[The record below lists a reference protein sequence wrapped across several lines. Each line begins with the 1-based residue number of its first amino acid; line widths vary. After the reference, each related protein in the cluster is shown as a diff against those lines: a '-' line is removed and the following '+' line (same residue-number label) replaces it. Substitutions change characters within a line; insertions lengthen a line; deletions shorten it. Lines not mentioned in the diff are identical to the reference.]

1 MSNRIRILA
10 ALTAV
15 SMTLCAAG
23 CTEDSSRSR
32 RDRDDGG
39 SAFADKDPT
48 EETTEQTTASETQPS
63 STTVSPEE
71 TAAVYANSN
80 TDEFNYYAFMNF
92 VYNYNQQNPGYEYGF
107 ERSYTDRYEWTLVI
121 SDPEAGTSDVY
132 VVRDDVFPEV
142 YETRDFVSTNAA
154 DYDVFIQLPTMT
166 EIGHC
171 TGTDNIYEAPEDGRY
186 FGNLLGAADDGT
198 YILAALGEAIV
209 LTEAEYNAL
218 EVGDIIP
225 GHPSWNSDFEF
236 VVTDI
241 TGSGSNRE
249 VEVCNGELWFS
260 HGYAENP
267 TDYVLT
273 EASDNPVYTQTYLYA
288 LPLADNCDVTDTYS
302 FLTGDS
308 DFEVDPNA
316 GPLVNS
322 VFWHYSRELDPYRS
336 ERVNYWY
343 EMDGLAYPV
352 VVENG
357 EVTALNIEWR

>member
-1 MSNRIRILA
+1 M
-10 ALTAV
+10 
-15 SMTLCAAG
+15 G
-23 CTEDSSRSR
+23 
-32 RDRDDGG
+32 
-39 SAFADKDPT
+39 
-48 EETTEQTTASETQPS
+48 
-63 STTVSPEE
+63 
-71 TAAVYANSN
+71 
-80 TDEFNYYAFMNF
+80 
-92 VYNYNQQNPGYEYGF
+92 
-107 ERSYTDRYEWTLVI
+107 
-121 SDPEAGTSDVY
+121 
-132 VVRDDVFPEV
+132 
-142 YETRDFVSTNAA
+142 
-154 DYDVFIQLPTMT
+154 
-166 EIGHC
+166 
-171 TGTDNIYEAPEDGRY
+171 
-186 FGNLLGAADDGT
+186 
-198 YILAALGEAIV
+198 
-209 LTEAEYNAL
+209 
-218 EVGDIIP
+218 
-225 GHPSWNSDFEF
+225 
-236 VVTDI
+236 VTDI

-260 HGYAENP
+260 HGYAENT

-302 FLTGDS
+302 FLAGDS